1 MNKALLRQYL
11 DSIEENGYVIIDATR
26 AQFID
31 QDILETIHD
40 FVAAASD
47 DNITVEL
54 KNLNGSSG
62 LIPPKQVVPVDAR
75 IRLEES
81 GRRTQVGHA
90 A

>member
-1 MNKALLRQYL
+1 LNKALLRRYL
-11 DSIEENGYVIIDATR
+11 DSVEENGYVIIDASR

-54 KNLNGSSG
+54 KNLNGKPQKAKKPASAD
-62 LIPPKQVVPVDAR
+62 KQLTLDGEHYETTR
-75 IRLEES
+75 K
-81 GRRTQVGHA
+81 A
-90 A
+90 AA

>member
-1 MNKALLRQYL
+1 VG
-11 DSIEENGYVIIDATR
+11 ENGYVIIDATR

-54 KNLNGSSG
+54 KNLNGTHGIATQRASTTD
-62 LIPPKQVVPVDAR
+62 KQQTVTGENYETAR
-75 IRLEES
+75 K
-81 GRRTQVGHA
+81 A
-90 A
+90 AA